1 MKNFKRILSA
11 ILVVVMALSFAACDK
26 GNSDKSGDVT
36 LTWYVGG
43 SQQPDEELVEAE
55 INKITKEKLGVLVDL
70 KFIDTAAYGERMNMT
85 MASGNDFDICFT
97 GYVNPYIKGVDNGGY
112 LELDELL
119 KKEAPKLYE
128 SFPEYAWEI
137 AKVNGKIYGV
147 PNLQGFAPPTS
158 LWVSKERAEKYGLD
172 PSKVEK
178 LEDIEPFLAAIKA
191 GDPSIIPYRP
201 NYGTSVLTDGV
212 YEDITAGIGI
222 RVDGS
227 SKEVVY
233 IPETPEFKKAVEILN
248 GWYKKGY
255 IRSDIISATNDTS
268 DYNAERYA
276 ISAGG
281 WLPGSEATYTTKFGG
296 KEYIA
301 IKLCKSVMS
310 KQKSLAAM
318 TAIGKNSKHP
328 VEAIKLLELV
338 NTDQELMTLFARG
351 IKDKHYTLDAD
362 GKYESIKDSG
372 WSAKEWQFG
381 SQFIGLVPQGSDDNI
396 WEETD
401 KMNRD
406 AIQSP
411 LLGFTLDTDEIKT
424 LVSQVE
430 SAGSEYTITQAY
442 VNGYS
447 EIEKMIARKKEAGL
461 DKLIVEVQKQVDAYW
476 AENYK

>member
-1 MKNFKRILSA
+1 MKKFKRILSSV
-11 ILVVVMALSFAACDK
+11 LVVAMMLSFAACGKD
-26 GNSDKSGDVT
+26 SSEQDGDVT
-36 LTWYVGG
+36 LTWYIPA

-55 INKITKEKLGVLVDL
+55 VNKITKEKLGVLVDL

-97 GYVNPYIKGVDNGGY
+97 GYVNPYIKSVDNGGY
-112 LELDELL
+112 LEIDELL

-158 LWVSKERAEKYGLD
+158 LWVSKERADKYGLD
-172 PSKVEK
+172 TSKVEK
-178 LEDIEPFLAAIKA
+178 PEDLEPFFAAIKA
-191 GDPSIIPYRP
+191 DDPSIIPFRP
-201 NYGTSVLTDGV
+201 NYGTALWVDGI
-212 YEDITAGIGI
+212 YEVITGNIGI

-233 IPETPEFKKAVEILN
+233 IPETPEYKKAIEVMN
-248 GWYKKGY
+248 DWYKKGY
-255 IRSDIISATNDTS
+255 IRNDVVSSTSDSS

-276 ISAGG
+276 VSAGG
-281 WLPGSEATYTTKFGG
+281 WLPGSDATQANRFG
-296 KEYIA
+296 KEYIPMK
-301 IKLCKSVMS
+301 ICKAVMS
-310 KQKSLAAM
+310 KTKSLAAL

-338 NTDQELMTLFARG
+338 NTDPELMSILALG
-351 IKDKHYTLDAD
+351 IKDKNYTLDAD
-362 GKYESIKDSG
+362 GKYEKIKDSG
-372 WSAKEWQFG
+372 WSASEWLFG
-381 SQFIGLVPQGSDDNI
+381 TQFIGLIPKGSDDNI

-401 KMNRD
+401 KMNRE

-411 LLGFTLDTDEIKT
+411 LLGFTLNTDEIKT
-424 LVSQVE
+424 LVSQVDA
-430 SAGSEYTITQAY
+430 AGGEYTATQAI

-447 EIEKMIARKKEAGL
+447 EIEKQTARKREAGL

-476 AENYK
+476 AENFK